1 MLKKTILAGLVVSV
15 LAGCSSIPGMESAT
29 IDREA
34 VSKELTQDCKE
45 LGTEFT
51 PVSFA
56 VDKAS
61 KVMVSLQER
70 QCSVFND
77 YRTLA
82 SKHGDVA
89 GFLAVNADKS
99 DEELRVAM
107 NEFDEGKPAN
117 KKITPQVEAYKKA
130 SDEIFQK
137 NLKLAADIALQA
149 GELTYIAS
157 QHASALAHDSA
168 GGAMKNLMATLS
180 SEKEGEASEEETVP
194 VVEAYHEMEARS
206 ILAFDAN
213 SLISMDK
220 NTIEQLENLDKVVA
234 DKVKS

>member
-1 MLKKTILAGLVVSV
+1 MLKKTMLAGLVVSV
-15 LAGCSSIPGMESAT
+15 MAGCSSIPGMESAT
-29 IDREA
+29 VDREA
-34 VSKELTQDCKE
+34 ASKELTQNCKE
-45 LGTEFT
+45 LGKEFT

-89 GFLAVNADKS
+89 GFLAVNAEKS

-107 NEFDEGKPAN
+107 NEFDAGKPTN
-117 KKITPQVEAYKKA
+117 KKIAPQVEAYKKA
-130 SDEIFQK
+130 SDAIFKK
-137 NLKLAADIALQA
+137 NVKLATDIALQA
-149 GELTYIAS
+149 AELTIIAT
-157 QHASALAHDSA
+157 QNAAALAQDSA
-168 GGAMKNLMATLS
+168 GGAMTSMLAAISNEQAD
-180 SEKEGEASEEETVP
+180 EASEEKKVP

-206 ILAFDAN
+206 ILALDAN

>member
-1 MLKKTILAGLVVSV
+1 MIKKTILAGLVVSV
-15 LAGCSSIPGMESAT
+15 MAGCSSIPGMESAT
-29 IDREA
+29 VDREA
-34 VSKELTQDCKE
+34 LSKELTQKCQE

-61 KVMVSLQER
+61 KIMVSLQER

-77 YRTLA
+77 YRMLA

-107 NEFDEGKPAN
+107 SEFDEGKAAD
-117 KKITPQVEAYKKA
+117 KKITPKVDAYNSA
-130 SDEIFQK
+130 SAGIFDK
-137 NLKLAADIALQA
+137 NVKLAAEIAVEVA
-149 GELTYIAS
+149 ELAIIAS
-157 QHASALAHDSA
+157 ENATALAAESA
-168 GGAMKNLMATLS
+168 GGLADSGMKLFSNEQEDVA
-180 SEKEGEASEEETVP
+180 EEEKVP
-194 VVEAYHEMEARS
+194 VVEAYYEMEERS
-206 ILAFDAN
+206 KLALDAN
-213 SLISMDK
+213 SLISMDQ

>member
-34 VSKELTQDCKE
+34 VSKELTQNCKE

-180 SEKEGEASEEETVP
+180 SEQEGEASEEETVP

>member
-15 LAGCSSIPGMESAT
+15 MAGCSSIPGMESAT
-29 IDREA
+29 VDREA
-34 VSKELTQDCKE
+34 TSKELTQNCEE

-70 QCSVFND
+70 QCSVFDD

-117 KKITPQVEAYKKA
+117 KKITPQVEAYKTA

-168 GGAMKNLMATLS
+168 GGAMDSFLAVVS
-180 SEKEGEASEEETVP
+180 SDKESEASEEETVP

-206 ILAFDAN
+206 ILALDAN
-213 SLISMDK
+213 FLILLDK

>member
-15 LAGCSSIPGMESAT
+15 MAGCSSIPGMESAT
-29 IDREA
+29 VDREA
-34 VSKELTQDCKE
+34 TSKELTQNCKE

-61 KVMVSLQER
+61 TVMVSLQER

-99 DEELRVAM
+99 DEELRAAM
-107 NEFDEGKPAN
+107 KEFDEGKPDH

-137 NLKLAADIALQA
+137 NLKLATDIAVQA
-149 GELTYIAS
+149 AELTYIAS

-168 GGAMKNLMATLS
+168 GGAMDSFFAAVS

-206 ILAFDAN
+206 ILALDAN

>member
-15 LAGCSSIPGMESAT
+15 MAGCSSIPGMESAT
-29 IDREA
+29 VDREA
-34 VSKELTQDCKE
+34 ASKELTQNCKE

-107 NEFDEGKPAN
+107 SEFDEGKPAN

-157 QHASALAHDSA
+157 QHASVLAQDSA
-168 GGAMKNLMATLS
+168 GGAMDSFLAVVS
-180 SEKEGEASEEETVP
+180 SDKEGEASQEEIVP
-194 VVEAYHEMEARS
+194 VVEAYNEMEARS

>member
-15 LAGCSSIPGMESAT
+15 MAGCSSIPGMESAT
-29 IDREA
+29 VDREA
-34 VSKELTQDCKE
+34 TSKELTQNCEE

-107 NEFDEGKPAN
+107 SEFDEGKPTN
-117 KKITPQVEAYKKA
+117 KMITPQVEAYKKA

-137 NLKLAADIALQA
+137 NLKLAADIAVQA
-149 GELTYIAS
+149 AELTYIAS

-168 GGAMKNLMATLS
+168 GGAMDSFLAVVS
-180 SEKEGEASEEETVP
+180 SDKEGEASEEEIVP
-194 VVEAYHEMEARS
+194 VVEAYNEMEARS